1 MANPTLL
8 SMPLCVNADKNTI
21 PSTDAGT
28 SGAFSEEYGWQN
40 INSLPLASGG
50 KAPNRRDFNGVF
62 ALLGGIAYACQRG
75 QSFEWVNTLP
85 YLAGCVVTDP
95 LDGNKY
101 NAKNDVAEGGT
112 NPSLD
117 PTNWELFGRDPNALT
132 REITPA
138 FNTRDVITTS
148 GTYTAPVTGWYKI
161 TAKGGGGGGGSGL
174 SFTAGCFGGFG
185 GSEGGTTIEYIRM
198 MAGDTANV
206 IIGGG
211 GTGGTYNDPKGA
223 DGGGTSVTIG
233 SMTYTAGGGGGGS
246 RGTTQSYASGSGT
259 INGAVG
265 SQGGTSYRS
274 GDSVTGGSGG
284 GNGAGTATTS
294 TGGNAVANSGAG
306 GGGGGALY
314 NSTQYAGG
322 NGGDGF
328 VWFEY
333 FATI

>member
-8 SMPLCVNADKNTI
+8 TMPLCVNADKNTI
-21 PSTDAGT
+21 PPTDAGT
-28 SGAFSEEYGWQN
+28 SGLFSEEYGWQN

-75 QSFEWVNTLP
+75 YTFEWVATLP

-95 LDGNKY
+95 LDGKKY

-161 TAKGGGGGGGSGL
+161 TAKGGGGGGGFHAIANASSG
-174 SFTAGCFGGFG
+174 GGG
-185 GSEGGTTIEYIRM
+185 EGGTAIAYVQMT
-198 MAGDTANV
+198 AGDTATV
-206 IIGGG
+206 VIGGG
-211 GTGGTYNDPKGA
+211 GTYGVSGTYI
-223 DGGGTSVTIG
+223 GGNGGNTSVTIDG
-233 SMTYTAGGGGGGS
+233 NTYTAYGGNGGGGGS
-246 RGTTQSYASGSGT
+246 GHQNGGLGGDGT
-259 INGAVG
+259 IKGCAG
-265 SQGGTSYRS
+265 CS
-274 GDSVTGGSGG
+274 GESNYTGGSGCSGSG
-284 GNGAGTATTS
+284 G
-294 TGGNAVANSGAG
+294 GAG
-306 GGGGGALY
+306 GGAGARGSSTEFDGASGGGGAGA
-314 NSTQYAGG
+314 NDVQHGG
-322 NGGDGF
+322 NGGDGY

-333 FATI
+333 FATV

>member
-8 SMPLCVNADKNTI
+8 TMPLCVNADKNTI
-21 PSTDAGT
+21 PPTDAGT
-28 SGAFSEEYGWQN
+28 SGLFSEELGFQD

-161 TAKGGGGGGGSGL
+161 TAKGGGGGGGSGF
-174 SFTAGCFGGFG
+174 SFSDGAYGGNG
-185 GSEGGTTIEYIRM
+185 GGEGGTTIRYIPLT
-198 MAGDTANV
+198 AGDTVTVLVGA
-206 IIGGG
+206 G
-211 GTGGTYNDPKGA
+211 GTGGTSGGDGA
-223 DGGGTSVTIG
+223 NGGDTSVTING
-233 SMTYTAGGGGGGS
+233 NTYTGGGGEGG
-246 RGTTQSYASGSGT
+246 RHASGKGAGGIGD
-259 INGAVG
+259 INGCA
-265 SQGGTSYRS
+265 GGLSGITFRS
-274 GDSVTGGSGG
+274 GDGTYG
-284 GNGAGTATTS
+284 GNGG
-294 TGGNAVANSGAG
+294 GAG
-306 GGGGGALY
+306 GGATQGAVTAGIAGITGGGGAGGGAYY
-314 NSTQYAGG
+314 NSTNYAGG
-322 NGGDGF
+322 AGGDGY

>member
-1 MANPTLL
+1 MGNPTLL
-8 SMPLCVNADKNTI
+8 TMPLCVNADKNTI
-21 PSTDAGT
+21 PPTDAGT
-28 SGAFSEEYGWQN
+28 SGLFSEELGFQD

-75 QSFEWVNTLP
+75 YTFEWVASLP
-85 YLAGCVVTDP
+85 YLKGCVVTDP

-101 NAKNDVAEGGT
+101 NAKNDVPEGGT

-117 PTNWELFGRDPNALT
+117 PTNWERFADTSAMLT

-161 TAKGGGGGGGSGL
+161 TAKGGGGGGGAGNYS
-174 SFTAGCFGGFG
+174 SNTAAGGG
-185 GSEGGTTIEYIRM
+185 GGGEGGTTIAYVSM
-198 MAGDTANV
+198 TAGDTATI
-206 IIGGG
+206 IIGAGG
-211 GTGGTYNDPKGA
+211 SGGASINA
-223 DGGGTSVTIG
+223 DGVAGGNTTVTYDG
-233 SMTYTAGGGGGGS
+233 NTYTAGGGSGGS
-246 RGTTQSYASGSGT
+246 TTTISGKGGSGT
-259 INGAVG
+259 IEGAA
-265 SQGGTSYRS
+265 
-274 GDSVTGGSGG
+274 GGSKTQTLSGAAFGANGG
-284 GNGAGTATTS
+284 GAGGGGGANYTLPGSNGTA
-294 TGGNAVANSGAG
+294 GGG

-314 NSTQYAGG
+314 NSSYKAGG
-322 NGGDGF
+322 AGGDGF